1 MPGRRPRSV
10 PFSARSSNEFACCRT
25 RTFVFDPGDP
35 QLRERV
41 LAVIAP
47 KKIDLV
53 IDSIGG
59 TLLNQLVSM
68 LGYSGR
74 VSVVGRSGGVVPPFN
89 TASLLFRRVRP
100 GGVAASEC
108 RGAEAAASHAD
119 EPSAQPIVAQ
129 I

>member
-10 PFSARSSNEFACCRT
+10 PFSARSSNEFACSRT

-68 LGYSGR
+68 LGEC
-74 VSVVGRSGGVVPPFN
+74 VPSTEVWLKLVP
-89 TASLLFRRVRP
+89 TSDVP
-100 GGVAASEC
+100 
-108 RGAEAAASHAD
+108 
-119 EPSAQPIVAQ
+119 
-129 I
+129 